1 MSTLNDPPHAG
12 APEPPGPAR
21 TRSRAATWLRT
32 ARDYAGAV
40 PFFAFVA
47 VFLLWPTGIVVSGAL
62 TGADGTFSLENVA
75 AVTGSV
81 HLAAFGRSVWLSLIT
96 ALIGAIAGA
105 LLSWAISSGAGS
117 AGAESRLRRVVTA
130 FSGVL
135 AQFGGVML
143 AFAFLAT
150 VGLQGWLTL
159 ILRDVLGLDLFA
171 AGNWLYDMPG
181 LVLVYCYFQIPL
193 MTIVFLPALDGLRK
207 QWREANES
215 LGGSAWH
222 YWRYVAGP
230 ILAPAFAGSFLLL
243 FANAFSSFATAAA
256 LVSQGGPIVTLQIRN
271 ALTSE
276 VILGQADIGYALAF
290 GMVVVVAVVMSLYA
304 LLQRRTARWLR

>member
-1 MSTLNDPPHAG
+1 M
-12 APEPPGPAR
+12 
-21 TRSRAATWLRT
+21 
-32 ARDYAGAV
+32 

-47 VFLLWPTGIVVSGAL
+47 VFLLWPTGIVISGAL
-62 TGADGTFSLENVA
+62 TGPDGTFSLEHLA
-75 AVTGSV
+75 TVTGSV
-81 HLAAFGRSVWLSLIT
+81 HLAAFGRSVWLSLVT
-96 ALIGAIAGA
+96 ALIGAVGGA
-105 LLSWAISSGAGS
+105 LLSWAISTRPGSGG
-117 AGAESRLRRVVTA
+117 GESRLRRVVTA

-159 ILRDVLGLDLFA
+159 LLRDLLGIDLFA
-171 AGNWLYDMPG
+171 GGNWLYDMPG

-222 YWRYVAGP
+222 YWRHIAGP

-243 FANAFSSFATAAA
+243 FANAFSSYATAAA
-256 LVSQGGPIVTLQIRN
+256 LVSQGGPIVPLQIRN